1 MGSMTLTEMRNATR
15 WGLDN
20 VGTNKVTEAQL
31 TRWLNWSYQQVAMP
45 KVHRHQSLQA
55 STGNAITLVADQ
67 VTYDLSTLGYRLW
80 GIYSAHYIVGTDSAV
95 YSTQRVRLTP
105 EDIRWFD
112 QGIYG
117 TGRPVRYAIWGGNGA
132 GQVLHISS
140 RPTSTEA
147 GHVLQVRGYRAPDAL
162 SATDDTTALFDG
174 WDEVVVLGAR
184 WRGWRELNRPERA
197 EMARAD
203 FAAMIAEMQESGTE
217 DAHDWG
223 GRFELDLTPYTE

>member
-1 MGSMTLTEMRNATR
+1 MGAMTLTEMQAAAR
-15 WGLDN
+15 WSLDN
-20 VGTNKVTEAQL
+20 VGTNKVTDAQL

-45 KVHRHQSLQA
+45 KVHRHQALQA
-55 STGNAITLVADQ
+55 STGNAITLAVDQ
-67 VTYDLSTLGYRLW
+67 VVYPLTGLGYRLW
-80 GIYSAHYIVGTDSAV
+80 GIYSAHYIVGTDSAT

-117 TGRPVRYAIWGGNGA
+117 TGRPARYAIWGGSDD
-132 GQVLHISS
+132 GQTLHIDR

-162 SATDDTTALFDG
+162 SAGADTTTLFDG
-174 WDEVVVLGAR
+174 WDEVLVLGAT

-197 EMARAD
+197 EMARGN
-203 FAAMIAEMQESGTE
+203 FAAMIAEMQDSGTE

-223 GRFELDLTPYTE
+223 GRFELDLVPYTE